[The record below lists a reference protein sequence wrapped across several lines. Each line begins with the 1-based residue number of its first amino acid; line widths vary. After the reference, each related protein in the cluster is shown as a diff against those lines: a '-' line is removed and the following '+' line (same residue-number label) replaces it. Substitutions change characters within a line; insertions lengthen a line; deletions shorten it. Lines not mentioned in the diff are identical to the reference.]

1 MKYLLSLKSQT
12 YQIHSNFRKIIERV
26 KMTENNLKDS
36 TEKDESVS
44 TDKNEVEADLNQD
57 KPFFAKGLFNYK
69 DKGTQ
74 GVISLFGYELTAP
87 AGLKNPGIVYLS
99 FIFVNLLIF
108 LILKSFI
115 SG

>member
-1 MKYLLSLKSQT
+1 MSD
-12 YQIHSNFRKIIERV
+12 
-26 KMTENNLKDS
+26 NNLLDS
-36 TEKDESVS
+36 PEKDESVS
-44 TDKNEVEADLNQD
+44 IKKNEQD
-57 KPFFAKGLFNYK
+57 SNEEKPFFAKGIFSYK

>member
-1 MKYLLSLKSQT
+1 
-12 YQIHSNFRKIIERV
+12 
-26 KMTENNLKDS
+26 MTDNNLQDS
-36 TEKDESVS
+36 PEKNESVL
-44 TDKNEVEADLNQD
+44 TDKNEDDFNEE
-57 KPFFAKGLFNYK
+57 KPFFAKGIFNYK

-74 GVISLFGYELTAP
+74 GVMTLFGYELTAP

-115 SG
+115 SR

>member
-1 MKYLLSLKSQT
+1 MSD
-12 YQIHSNFRKIIERV
+12 
-26 KMTENNLKDS
+26 NNLLDS
-36 TEKDESVS
+36 AEKEESVS
-44 TDKNEVEADLNQD
+44 NDNNVDDSNEDQ
-57 KPFFAKGLFNYK
+57 PFFAQGIFNYK

-74 GVISLFGYELTAP
+74 GVITLFGYELTAP
-87 AGLKNPGIVYLS
+87 AGLKNPGLVYLS

>member
-1 MKYLLSLKSQT
+1 
-12 YQIHSNFRKIIERV
+12 
-26 KMTENNLKDS
+26 MTEKDLQDPL
-36 TEKDESVS
+36 EKDESIGTNKS
-44 TDKNEVEADLNQD
+44 EVDADEE
-57 KPFFAKGLFNYK
+57 KPFFAKGIFSYK

-99 FIFVNLLIF
+99 FIFVNILIF
-108 LILKSFI
+108 LILKNFI

>member
-1 MKYLLSLKSQT
+1 
-12 YQIHSNFRKIIERV
+12 
-26 KMTENNLKDS
+26 MTEDNLQDFP
-36 TEKDESVS
+36 EKDESVS
-44 TDKNEVEADLNQD
+44 SEKNDVDSNDE
-57 KPFFAKGLFNYK
+57 KPFYAQGIFSYK

-74 GVISLFGYELTAP
+74 GVITLFGYELTAP

>member
-1 MKYLLSLKSQT
+1 MSDNNSLDSPETGKS
-12 YQIHSNFRKIIERV
+12 
-26 KMTENNLKDS
+26 LS
-36 TEKDESVS
+36 TEKDKVDSKEEKPSFAQGVES
-44 TDKNEVEADLNQD
+44 N
-57 KPFFAKGLFNYK
+57 K

-74 GVISLFGYELTAP
+74 GVITLFGYELTAP
-87 AGLKNPGIVYLS
+87 AGLKNPGVVYLS

>member
-1 MKYLLSLKSQT
+1 
-12 YQIHSNFRKIIERV
+12 
-26 KMTENNLKDS
+26 MTENNLLDS
-36 TEKDESVS
+36 ADKDEEVS
-44 TDKNEVEADLNQD
+44 LEKKEDESKEE
-57 KPFFAKGLFNYK
+57 KPFFAQGIFSYK

>member
-1 MKYLLSLKSQT
+1 MSD
-12 YQIHSNFRKIIERV
+12 
-26 KMTENNLKDS
+26 NNLLDS
-36 TEKDESVS
+36 TEADKSHS
-44 TDKNEVEADLNQD
+44 TDKDEVESKEE
-57 KPFFAKGLFNYK
+57 KPFYAQGIFSYK

-74 GVISLFGYELTAP
+74 GVITLFGYELTAP

>member
-1 MKYLLSLKSQT
+1 
-12 YQIHSNFRKIIERV
+12 
-26 KMTENNLKDS
+26 MTENNLQDS
-36 TEKDESVS
+36 TEKNESVS
-44 TDKNEVEADLNQD
+44 TDKNEDDSNEE
-57 KPFFAKGLFNYK
+57 KPFFAKGIFNYK

-74 GVISLFGYELTAP
+74 GVITLFGYELTAP
-87 AGLKNPGIVYLS
+87 AGLKKPGIVYLS

>member
-1 MKYLLSLKSQT
+1 
-12 YQIHSNFRKIIERV
+12 
-26 KMTENNLKDS
+26 MTDNNLLDS
-36 TEKDESVS
+36 AEEDKSVS
-44 TDKNEVEADLNQD
+44 IEKKEDNTNEE
-57 KPFFAKGLFNYK
+57 KPFFAKGIFSYK

-74 GVISLFGYELTAP
+74 GVITLFGYELTAP

-115 SG
+115 TG

>member
-1 MKYLLSLKSQT
+1 
-12 YQIHSNFRKIIERV
+12 
-26 KMTENNLKDS
+26 MTEDNLQDFP
-36 TEKDESVS
+36 EKDESVS
-44 TDKNEVEADLNQD
+44 SDKNDVDSNDE
-57 KPFFAKGLFNYK
+57 KPFYAQGIFSYK

-74 GVISLFGYELTAP
+74 GVITLFGYELTAP

>member
-1 MKYLLSLKSQT
+1 MM
-12 YQIHSNFRKIIERV
+12 ED
-26 KMTENNLKDS
+26 NNLKDS
-36 TEKDESVS
+36 PEQDELIPS
-44 TDKNEVEADLNQD
+44 DKNQVDSNDE
-57 KPFFAKGLFNYK
+57 KPFFAQGIFSYK

>member
-1 MKYLLSLKSQT
+1 MA
-12 YQIHSNFRKIIERV
+12 
-26 KMTENNLKDS
+26 ENNLMDS
-36 TEKDESVS
+36 QETDKSLPTEKNKVES
-44 TDKNEVEADLNQD
+44 NEE
-57 KPFFAKGLFNYK
+57 KPFFAQGIFSYK
-69 DKGTQ
+69 NKGTK
-74 GVISLFGYELTAP
+74 GVTTLFGYELTAP

>member
-1 MKYLLSLKSQT
+1 MSD
-12 YQIHSNFRKIIERV
+12 
-26 KMTENNLKDS
+26 NNLVDS
-36 TEKDESVS
+36 SE
-44 TDKNEVEADLNQD
+44 TDKSLSNVEDEVEANEE
-57 KPFFAKGLFNYK
+57 KPFFAQGIFNYK

-74 GVISLFGYELTAP
+74 GVITLFGYELTAP

>member
-1 MKYLLSLKSQT
+1 MTDKNLL
-12 YQIHSNFRKIIERV
+12 
-26 KMTENNLKDS
+26 DP

-44 TDKNEVEADLNQD
+44 TEKNEVDSNED
-57 KPFFAKGLFNYK
+57 KPFFAKGIFSYK

-74 GVISLFGYELTAP
+74 GVITLFGYELTAP

>member
-1 MKYLLSLKSQT
+1 
-12 YQIHSNFRKIIERV
+12 
-26 KMTENNLKDS
+26 MTENNLKDFP
-36 TEKDESVS
+36 EKDESVTTYKDEVDS
-44 TDKNEVEADLNQD
+44 NDK
-57 KPFFAKGLFNYK
+57 KPFFAQGIFSYK

-74 GVISLFGYELTAP
+74 GVMTLFGYELTAP

>member
-1 MKYLLSLKSQT
+1 
-12 YQIHSNFRKIIERV
+12 
-26 KMTENNLKDS
+26 MTENNLINES
-36 TEKDESVS
+36 EKDEPVHN
-44 TDKNEVEADLNQD
+44 DKKEVDSNEE
-57 KPFFAKGLFNYK
+57 KPFFAKGIFSYK

-74 GVISLFGYELTAP
+74 GVITLFGYELTAP

>member
-1 MKYLLSLKSQT
+1 
-12 YQIHSNFRKIIERV
+12 
-26 KMTENNLKDS
+26 MTDKNLKDS
-36 TEKDESVS
+36 LETNQSVIQ
-44 TDKNEVEADLNQD
+44 DNNEVDTNDE
-57 KPFFAKGLFNYK
+57 KPFFAKGIFSYK

-99 FIFVNLLIF
+99 FIFVNLIIF

>member
-1 MKYLLSLKSQT
+1 MKYLLSLKSQS
-12 YQIHSNFRKIIERV
+12 YQIHSNFRQITDLIL
-26 KMTENNLKDS
+26 MTDKNLLDSPETDKSLS
-36 TEKDESVS
+36 TEKDEVEP
-44 TDKNEVEADLNQD
+44 NED
-57 KPFFAKGLFNYK
+57 KPFFAKGIFSYK

-74 GVISLFGYELTAP
+74 GVITLFGYELTAP
-87 AGLKNPGIVYLS
+87 AGLKNPGVVYLS

>member
-1 MKYLLSLKSQT
+1 
-12 YQIHSNFRKIIERV
+12 
-26 KMTENNLKDS
+26 MTDNNLLDSPETNKSLS
-36 TEKDESVS
+36 TEKDTVDSHE
-44 TDKNEVEADLNQD
+44 E
-57 KPFFAKGLFNYK
+57 KPFFAQGIFSYK

-74 GVISLFGYELTAP
+74 GVITLFGYELTAP

-99 FIFVNLLIF
+99 FIFINLLIF

>member
-1 MKYLLSLKSQT
+1 MSD
-12 YQIHSNFRKIIERV
+12 
-26 KMTENNLKDS
+26 NNLRDSHETDKSFS
-36 TEKDESVS
+36 TEK
-44 TDKNEVEADLNQD
+44 NEIDSHEE
-57 KPFFAKGLFNYK
+57 KPFFAQGLFSYK

>member
-1 MKYLLSLKSQT
+1 MANKNLLDSPETNKSLS
-12 YQIHSNFRKIIERV
+12 S
-26 KMTENNLKDS
+26 
-36 TEKDESVS
+36 EKDLFDPNKE
-44 TDKNEVEADLNQD
+44 
-57 KPFFAKGLFNYK
+57 KPFFAKGIFSYK
-69 DKGTQ
+69 DKGSQ
-74 GVISLFGYELTAP
+74 GFITLFGYELTAP

>member
-1 MKYLLSLKSQT
+1 MK
-12 YQIHSNFRKIIERV
+12 
-26 KMTENNLKDS
+26 
-36 TEKDESVS
+36 
-44 TDKNEVEADLNQD
+44 DKNLLDSPETAKLPSSEEEKVSSNEK
-57 KPFFAKGLFNYK
+57 KPFFAKGIFSYK

-74 GVISLFGYELTAP
+74 GVITLFGYELTAP